1 MIGVIFARESNR
13 YDKTVYSLKSQV
25 EACEEAAKAE
35 GVEIVQVFREQFSGR
50 DLSKMPK
57 LSELR
62 RLLESTPGRKK
73 VYCYAQDRLFRGRK
87 GYHIFRVL
95 SEFDEWETDVFFI
108 LDNVDTSTFHG
119 QFQILFKGQKAAS
132 EPDDI
137 LDRTMRGKIL
147 RIKEGKIPGFGRNKY
162 GYTRDKETGKASV
175 NEAEAIVL
183 RRIARQILAGES
195 LHAVARQFNAEGVPS
210 PFASKGETASRA
222 VKFARW
228 WPSAISK
235 ILRDPAYKGDG
246 FALRGMVQNG
256 RNKARPRQ
264 GWLDLPPDCYPPIIE
279 PSDWDRLQGI
289 LEQNKGDVTRNKKHP
304 ALLRGLICCQAC
316 GRRYYLGVTRGRR
329 SSPRYYRYYRCA
341 SVVDR
346 QRDRSVTKCTNA
358 QVGADWI
365 EAAAWQRVVECIS
378 DPDRLRDAL
387 ARDLQ
392 ASDNR
397 EAEDELTEIR
407 ADLAKKQTQ
416 ENNLARE
423 LRDATPAVAKMI
435 KIELERIESER
446 GALLSRESEAS
457 RRQAAID
464 RKRENALALGD
475 LVRVLLEDL
484 PDATF
489 ERKRLILED
498 LGVKVFIDGR
508 DFKVWPFDC

>member
-25 EACEEAAKAE
+25 EACQEAAKAE
-35 GVEIVQVFREQFSGR
+35 GVEIIETFREQFSGR

-57 LSELR
+57 LGELR
-62 RLLESTPGRKK
+62 RFLEATPGRKK

-95 SEFDEWETDVFFI
+95 SEFDEWETDVYFI

-137 LDRTMRGKIL
+137 LDRTMRGKVK

-175 NEAEAIVL
+175 NEAEASVL
-183 RRIARQILAGES
+183 RRIVRQILAGES
-195 LHAVARQFNAEGVPS
+195 LNAVARQLNAEGVVS
-210 PFASKGETASRA
+210 PFASKGETQSKT
-222 VKFARW
+222 VKYARW
-228 WPSAISK
+228 WPSAISR
-235 ILRDPAYKGDG
+235 ILRDPAYKGIG
-246 FALRGMVQNG
+246 FALRGTASNG
-256 RNKARPRQ
+256 RNKPRPRQ
-264 GWLDLPPDCYPPIIE
+264 DWIDLPDDCYPPLIE
-279 PSDWDRLQGI
+279 PAEWDRLQ
-289 LEQNKGDVTRNKKHP
+289 EVFSKNRGDVTRNKKHP
-304 ALLRGLICCQAC
+304 ALLRGLTYCAICE
-316 GRRYYLGVTRGRR
+316 RRAYLTKNTHRGAQHL
-329 SSPRYYRYYRCA
+329 YYRCA
-341 SVVDR
+341 SVT
-346 QRDRSVTKCTNA
+346 QRLNDRSVSKCPGKQLSA
-358 QVGADWI
+358 KWI
-365 EAAAWQRVVECIS
+365 DAAAWERVVEAIS
-378 DPDRLRDAL
+378 DPERLSDAL

-407 ADLAKKQTQ
+407 AELTKKQTQ
-416 ENNLARE
+416 EQNLARE

-435 KIELERIESER
+435 KVELERIENER
-446 GALLSRESEAS
+446 GALLSREAEAS
-457 RRQAAID
+457 RRQAVIE
-464 RKRENALALGD
+464 RKRENALALSD
-475 LVRVLLEDL
+475 LVRILLEDL

-498 LGVKVFIDGR
+498 LGVKVFINGR
-508 DFKVWPFDC
+508 DFKVWPFDS